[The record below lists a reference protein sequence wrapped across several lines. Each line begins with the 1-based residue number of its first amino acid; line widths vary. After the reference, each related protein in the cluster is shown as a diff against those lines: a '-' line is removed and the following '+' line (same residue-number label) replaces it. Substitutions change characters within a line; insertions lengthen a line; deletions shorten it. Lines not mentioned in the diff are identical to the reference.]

1 MKQNIVVAT
10 HHKTGTVWMS
20 TVFKAIAR
28 RLDVNYVDFWSHY
41 GRLDR
46 VLKTPFILLNHNS
59 MFLRHANALRGE
71 DVRILHVIRDPRDV
85 LISAMH
91 YHKKA
96 GEPWLHERVSGSKD
110 APYQQKL
117 NSLATLHEQYMFE
130 LENATGNTIEAML
143 DWQYDRPNCL
153 EVRYEDL
160 WADRSLS
167 LWSDIVSFLGF
178 EGSELEVC
186 RQCFWEHSLF
196 GKASRANRRH
206 ARSGEVAQ
214 WKREFTPELA
224 HDFLYRFPDALQTL
238 GYESDDQWIESLT
251 GSSKPQAQA
260 CTETRDSSLGD

>member
-1 MKQNIVVAT
+1 VKQNIVVAT

-20 TVFKAIAR
+20 TVFRAIAR
-28 RLDVNYVDFWSHY
+28 RLDLNYVDFWSHY

-59 MFLRHANALRGE
+59 IFSQHASELRRE
-71 DVRILHVIRDPRDV
+71 DVRILHLIRDPRDV

-96 GEPWLHERVSGSKD
+96 DEPWLLEKVSGSRE
-110 APYQQKL
+110 APYQQRL
-117 NSLATLHEQYMFE
+117 NSLTTLHEQYLFE
-130 LENATGNTIEAML
+130 LENATSSTIEGML
-143 DWQYDRPNCL
+143 DWNYDRPNCL

-167 LWSDIVSFLGF
+167 LWSDIASFLGF
-178 EGSELEVC
+178 EGAEQEVC

-196 GKASRANRRH
+196 GKAARVNRRH

-224 HDFLYRFPDALQTL
+224 RAFLYRFPDALQTL
-238 GYESDDQWIESLT
+238 GYENGDHWIESLT
-251 GSSKPQAQA
+251 TSSRSQAQA
-260 CTETRDSSLGD
+260 CATT

>member
-28 RLDVNYVDFWSHY
+28 RLDANYVDFWSHY

-59 MFLRHANALRGE
+59 TFSRHASELRRE
-71 DVRILHVIRDPRDV
+71 DVRILHLIRDPRDV

-91 YHKKA
+91 YHKRA
-96 GEPWLHERVSGSKD
+96 DEPWLHERVSGSKD
-110 APYQQKL
+110 APYQQRL
-117 NSLATLHEQYMFE
+117 NSLATLHEQYLFE
-130 LENATGNTIEAML
+130 LENATGSTIEAML
-143 DWQYDRPNCL
+143 DWQYDKPNCL

-160 WADRSLS
+160 WDDRSLT
-167 LWSDIVSFLGF
+167 LWRHISSFLGF
-178 EGSELEVC
+178 EGSEQDVSQE
-186 RQCFWEHSLF
+186 CFWEHSLF

-224 HDFLYRFPDALQTL
+224 RAFLYRFPDALQML
-238 GYESDDQWIESLT
+238 GYENDDQWIESLT
-251 GSSKPQAQA
+251 TSSRLQGQA
-260 CTETRDSSLGD
+260 CTTTEMPS